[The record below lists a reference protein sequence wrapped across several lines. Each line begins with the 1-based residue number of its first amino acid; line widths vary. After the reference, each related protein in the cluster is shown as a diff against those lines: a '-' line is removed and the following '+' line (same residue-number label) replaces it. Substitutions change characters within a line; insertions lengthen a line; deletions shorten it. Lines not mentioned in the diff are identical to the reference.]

1 MRHNTI
7 RNTTAELLEEVCKDV
22 QIEPKLLELT
32 GEKLKL
38 KTTITDDEA
47 RLDVSAR
54 NFWSQGTKAFVDVR
68 IFNPLAKSYQ
78 GQDLKAAHSSNEKLK
93 KRAYNQRI
101 IDVEHGCF
109 TPLVFSCFGGMSR
122 ECSVFFKHLTML
134 IADKRDTPI
143 YEVSSFIRTRISF
156 SLLRVAIICIRGHR
170 SSKKEIYDKMAD
182 TEISTTVQDAKLK

>member
-1 MRHNTI
+1 M
-7 RNTTAELLEEVCKDV
+7 
-22 QIEPKLLELT
+22 
-32 GEKLKL
+32 
-38 KTTITDDEA
+38 
-47 RLDVSAR
+47 SAR

-109 TPLVFSCFGGMSR
+109 TLLVFSCFGGMSR

-134 IADKRDTPI
+134 IADKRDAPI

-170 SSKKEIYDKMAD
+170 SSKKEIYDKIAD